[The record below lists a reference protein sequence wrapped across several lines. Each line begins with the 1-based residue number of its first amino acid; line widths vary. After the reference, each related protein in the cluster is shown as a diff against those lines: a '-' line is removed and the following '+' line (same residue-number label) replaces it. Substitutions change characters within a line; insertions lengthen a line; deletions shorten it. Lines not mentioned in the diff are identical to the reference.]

1 MTWKPGIECSVYAL
15 PQSTQPKEKTMK
27 GLVIKNTGSWVTV
40 RLEDSSTVNCK
51 MRGVLRLKG
60 LRCTNPVAVGDIVQ
74 VEDKGGDAPVV
85 GAIEPRKNYII
96 RRASNLSTEC
106 QIIAANLDQAVL
118 VATLTNPETSTTF
131 IDRFLAT
138 AEAYQVPAV
147 LAFNKIDLL
156 TTDALRL
163 QQQELKALYESIG
176 YPVITMSA
184 ATGEGADEMR
194 NLLADKISLLSGNSG
209 VGKSS
214 IINLLVP
221 DAQVR
226 VGDVS
231 HTHHKGMHTTTFS
244 ELLDLPSG
252 GAIIDTPGVKAFGT
266 IDFERAEVAHYFP
279 EIFKIS
285 ADCRFNNCT
294 HTHEPGCAVLQAV
307 ENGDIAHSRFMS
319 YLSILD
325 EDPNNKYRKPF

>member
-1 MTWKPGIECSVYAL
+1 
-15 PQSTQPKEKTMK
+15 MK

-40 RLEDSSTVNCK
+40 RLEDGSTVNCK

-96 RRASNLSTEC
+96 RRASNLSKEF
-106 QIIAANLDQAVL
+106 QIIASNLDQAVL

-156 TTDALRL
+156 NTDELRF
-163 QQQELKALYESIG
+163 QQQEIKSLYKSIG

-184 ATGEGADEMR
+184 ATGEGADELR
-194 NLLADKISLLSGNSG
+194 NLLAGKISLLSGNSG

-244 ELLDLPSG
+244 ELLDLPGG

-307 ENGDIAHSRFMS
+307 ENGDIARSRFMS

>member
-1 MTWKPGIECSVYAL
+1 
-15 PQSTQPKEKTMK
+15 MK

-40 RLEDSSTVNCK
+40 RLEGGSGIVNCK

-60 LRCTNPVAVGDIVQ
+60 MRCTNPVAVGDIVQ

-96 RRASNLSTEC
+96 RRASNLSKEF

-147 LAFNKIDLL
+147 LCFNKVDLL
-156 TTDALRL
+156 DNEGMRHQLTELQTLYRNIGYTVILMSARTGDGAEALREQL
-163 QQQELKALYESIG
+163 SGK
-176 YPVITMSA
+176 M
-184 ATGEGADEMR
+184 
-194 NLLADKISLLSGNSG
+194 SLLSGNSG

-214 IINLLVP
+214 IINLMVP
-221 DAQVR
+221 EAHVR

-231 HTHHKGMHTTTFS
+231 NTHHKGMHTTTFS
-244 ELLDLPSG
+244 EMLDLPG
-252 GAIIDTPGVKAFGT
+252 GGSIIDTPGVKAFGT

-279 EIFKIS
+279 EIFRIS
-285 ADCRFNNCT
+285 DNCRFNNCT
-294 HTHEPGCAVLQAV
+294 HTHEPGCAVRDAV
-307 ENGDIAHSRFMS
+307 ESGEIALSRYTS

>member
-1 MTWKPGIECSVYAL
+1 
-15 PQSTQPKEKTMK
+15 MK

-40 RLEDSSTVNCK
+40 RLDDGNTVNCK

-60 LRCTNPVAVGDIVQ
+60 LRCTNPVAVGDRVQ

-85 GAIEPRKNYII
+85 GEIEPRRNYII
-96 RRASNLSTEC
+96 RRASNLSKEF

-147 LAFNKIDLL
+147 LVFNKIDLL
-156 TTDALRL
+156 DTDEWHQRL
-163 QQQELKALYESIG
+163 DELKALYESIG
-176 YPVITMSA
+176 YPVVTMSA
-184 ATGEGADEMR
+184 ATGEGADALR
-194 NLLADKISLLSGNSG
+194 AQLAGKMSLLSGNSG

-221 DAQVR
+221 DAHVR

-244 ELLDLPSG
+244 ELLDLPDG

-285 ADCRFNNCT
+285 DDCRFNNCT
-294 HTHEPGCAVLQAV
+294 HTHEPGCAVLAAV
-307 ENGDIAHSRFMS
+307 EQGLIAPSRFTS

-325 EDPNNKYRKPF
+325 EDPNHKYRKPF

>member
-1 MTWKPGIECSVYAL
+1 
-15 PQSTQPKEKTMK
+15 
-27 GLVIKNTGSWVTV
+27 
-40 RLEDSSTVNCK
+40 

-60 LRCTNPVAVGDIVQ
+60 LRCTNPVAVGDRVQ

-85 GAIEPRKNYII
+85 GDIEPRRNYII
-96 RRASNLSTEC
+96 RRASNLSKEF

-156 TTDALRL
+156 DTEEWRIRL
-163 QQQELKALYESIG
+163 EELKALYESIG
-176 YPVITMSA
+176 YPVVTMSA
-184 ATGEGADEMR
+184 ATGEGADALR
-194 NLLADKISLLSGNSG
+194 AQLAGKMSLLSGNSG

-221 DAQVR
+221 DAHVR

-244 ELLDLPSG
+244 ELLDLPDG

-285 ADCRFNNCT
+285 DDCRFNNCT
-294 HTHEPGCAVLQAV
+294 HTHEPGCAVLEAV
-307 ENGDIAHSRFMS
+307 EQGTIAPSRFTS

>member
-1 MTWKPGIECSVYAL
+1 
-15 PQSTQPKEKTMK
+15 MK
-27 GLVIKNTGSWVTV
+27 GLVIKNIGSWVTV
-40 RLEDSSTVNCK
+40 RLEDGSTVNCK

-74 VEDKGGDAPVV
+74 VEDKGSDAPVV

-96 RRASNLSTEC
+96 RRASNLSKEF
-106 QIIAANLDQAVL
+106 QIIASNLDQAVL

-184 ATGEGADEMR
+184 VTGEGADELR
-194 NLLADKISLLSGNSG
+194 AHLADKISLLSGNSG

-294 HTHEPGCAVLQAV
+294 HTHEPGCAVLEAV

>member
-1 MTWKPGIECSVYAL
+1 
-15 PQSTQPKEKTMK
+15 MK

-40 RLEDSSTVNCK
+40 RLDDGITVNCK

-74 VEDKGGDAPVV
+74 VENKGGDAPVV

-96 RRASNLSTEC
+96 RRASNLSKEF

-156 TTDALRL
+156 DTDEWREQLEA
-163 QQQELKALYESIG
+163 LKALYERIG
-176 YPVITMSA
+176 YPVVTMSA
-184 ATGEGADEMR
+184 VTGEGADALR
-194 NLLADKISLLSGNSG
+194 NQLAGKMSLLSGNSG

-221 DAQVR
+221 DAHVK

-231 HTHHKGMHTTTFS
+231 QTHHKGMHTTTFS
-244 ELLDLPSG
+244 ELLDLPGG

-279 EIFKIS
+279 EIFRIS
-285 ADCRFNNCT
+285 SECRFNNCT
-294 HTHEPGCAVLQAV
+294 HTHEPGCAVLDAV
-307 ENGDIAHSRFMS
+307 EQGTIAPSRFTS

>member
-1 MTWKPGIECSVYAL
+1 
-15 PQSTQPKEKTMK
+15 MK

-40 RLEDSSTVNCK
+40 RLEDGTAVNCK

-60 LRCTNPVAVGDIVQ
+60 MRCTNPVAVGDIVQ

-96 RRASNLSTEC
+96 RRASNLSKEF

-118 VATLTNPETSTTF
+118 VATLTNPVTSTTF

-147 LAFNKIDLL
+147 LAFNKVDLL
-156 TTDALRL
+156 DTDEWRQLL
-163 QQQELKALYESIG
+163 DGLKSLYESIG

-184 ATGEGADEMR
+184 ATGEGADALR
-194 NLLADKISLLSGNSG
+194 AQLAGKMSLLSGNSG

-221 DAQVR
+221 EAHVR

-231 HTHHKGMHTTTFS
+231 QTHHKGMHTTTFS
-244 ELLDLPSG
+244 ELLDLPGG

-279 EIFKIS
+279 EIFRIS
-285 ADCRFNNCT
+285 DGCRFNNCT
-294 HTHEPGCAVLQAV
+294 HTHEPGCAVLDAV
-307 ENGDIAHSRFMS
+307 EQGAIAHSRFVS

>member
-1 MTWKPGIECSVYAL
+1 M
-15 PQSTQPKEKTMK
+15 
-27 GLVIKNTGSWVTV
+27 
-40 RLEDSSTVNCK
+40 RLEDGQTVNCK

-60 LRCTNPVAVGDIVQ
+60 MRCTNPVAVGDLVQ

-85 GAIEPRKNYII
+85 GAIEPRRNYII
-96 RRASNLSTEC
+96 RRASNLSKEF

-118 VATLTNPETSTTF
+118 VVTLTNPETSTTF

-156 TTDALRL
+156 TTDELRGQLEALR
-163 QQQELKALYESIG
+163 ALYEAIG
-176 YPVITMSA
+176 YPVIAMSA
-184 ATGEGADEMR
+184 QTGEGADALREQLSGKM
-194 NLLADKISLLSGNSG
+194 SLLSGNSG

-214 IINLLVP
+214 IINLLIP
-221 DAQVR
+221 EAHVR

-244 ELLDLPSG
+244 ELLDLPDG

-266 IDFERAEVAHYFP
+266 IDFERAQVAHYFP
-279 EIFKIS
+279 EIFGIS
-285 ADCRFNNCT
+285 RDCRFNNCT
-294 HTHEPGCAVLQAV
+294 HTHEPGCAVV
-307 ENGDIAHSRFMS
+307 EAIEQGRISMSRYTS

>member
-1 MTWKPGIECSVYAL
+1 M
-15 PQSTQPKEKTMK
+15 
-27 GLVIKNTGSWVTV
+27 
-40 RLEDSSTVNCK
+40 RLDDGNTVNCK

-60 LRCTNPVAVGDIVQ
+60 LRCTNPVAVGDRVQ

-85 GAIEPRKNYII
+85 GDIEPRRNYII
-96 RRASNLSTEC
+96 RRSSNLSKEF

-156 TTDALRL
+156 DTDEWRGRL
-163 QQQELKALYESIG
+163 DELKTLYESIG
-176 YPVITMSA
+176 YPVVTMSA
-184 ATGEGADEMR
+184 ATGEGADALR
-194 NLLADKISLLSGNSG
+194 AQLAGKMSLLSGNSG

-221 DAQVR
+221 DAHVR

-244 ELLDLPSG
+244 ELLDLPGG

-279 EIFKIS
+279 EIFRIS
-285 ADCRFNNCT
+285 DDCRFNNCT
-294 HTHEPGCAVLQAV
+294 HTHEPGCAVLEAV
-307 ENGDIAHSRFMS
+307 GQGKIAPSRFTS
-319 YLSILD
+319 YLSILE
-325 EDPNNKYRKPF
+325 EDPDNKYRKPY

>member
-1 MTWKPGIECSVYAL
+1 
-15 PQSTQPKEKTMK
+15 MK

-40 RLEDSSTVNCK
+40 RLDDGKTVNCR

-60 LRCTNPVAVGDIVQ
+60 MRCTNPVAVGDWVQ
-74 VEDKGGDAPVV
+74 VEDKAGDAPVV
-85 GAIEPRKNYII
+85 GDIEPRRNYII
-96 RRASNLSTEC
+96 RRSSNLSKEF

-118 VATLTNPETSTTF
+118 VVTLTNPVTSTTF

-147 LAFNKIDLL
+147 LAFNKTDLL
-156 TTDALRL
+156 VTDELH
-163 QQQELKALYESIG
+163 QQLDGLKTLYEAIG
-176 YPVITMSA
+176 YKVVSMSA
-184 ATGEGADEMR
+184 VTGEGADALRGILKGKM
-194 NLLADKISLLSGNSG
+194 SLLSGNSG

-221 DAQVR
+221 DANVR

-231 HTHHKGMHTTTFS
+231 QTHHKGMHTTTFS
-244 ELLDLPSG
+244 ELLDLPDG

-266 IDFERAEVAHYFP
+266 IDFERAQVAHYFP
-279 EIFKIS
+279 EIFRIS

-294 HTHEPGCAVLQAV
+294 HTHEPGCAVLAAV
-307 ENGDIAHSRFMS
+307 EQGEIAATRYQS

>member
-1 MTWKPGIECSVYAL
+1 MT
-15 PQSTQPKEKTMK
+15 

-40 RLEDSSTVNCK
+40 RLDDGETVNCR

-60 LRCTNPVAVGDIVQ
+60 LRCTNPVAVGDVVDI
-74 VEDKGGDAPVV
+74 EEHSGDSPVV
-85 GAIEPRKNYII
+85 ADIQPRKNYII
-96 RRASNLSTEC
+96 RRASNLSKEF

-118 VATLTNPETSTTF
+118 VATIFNPETSTTF

-147 LAFNKIDLL
+147 LVFNKIDLL
-156 TTDALRL
+156 ITEESRQYLD
-163 QQQELKALYESIG
+163 ELKEMYESIG
-176 YPVITMSA
+176 YRVITMSA
-184 ATGEGADEMR
+184 TTGENADALRAM
-194 NLLADKISLLSGNSG
+194 LAGKVSLLSGNSG

-221 DAQVR
+221 EAHVR
-226 VGDVS
+226 AGDVS

-244 ELLDLPSG
+244 ELLDLPGG

-279 EIFKIS
+279 EIFRIS
-285 ADCRFNNCT
+285 DNCRFNNCT

-307 ENGDIAHSRFMS
+307 ESGEIAYSRFMS

-325 EDPNNKYRKPF
+325 EDPDNKYRKPF

>member
-1 MTWKPGIECSVYAL
+1 
-15 PQSTQPKEKTMK
+15 MK

-40 RLEDSSTVNCK
+40 RLDDGNTVNCK

-60 LRCTNPVAVGDIVQ
+60 LRCTNPVAVGDMVQ

-96 RRASNLSTEC
+96 RRASNLSKEF

-118 VATLTNPETSTTF
+118 VATLINPETSTTF

-147 LAFNKIDLL
+147 LAFNKVDLL
-156 TTDALRL
+156 TTGELR
-163 QQQELKALYESIG
+163 QQVEDLKTMYEHIG

-184 ATGEGADEMR
+184 ATGEGTDQLRA
-194 NLLADKISLLSGNSG
+194 LLQGKMSLLSGNSG

-221 DAQVR
+221 DAHVK

-244 ELLDLPSG
+244 ELLDLPGG

-266 IDFERAEVAHYFP
+266 IDFERAQVAHYFP
-279 EIFKIS
+279 EIFRIS
-285 ADCRFNNCT
+285 DDCRFNNCT
-294 HTHEPGCAVLQAV
+294 HTHEPGCAVRDAV
-307 ENGDIAHSRFMS
+307 EQGHISMSRYTS

>member
-1 MTWKPGIECSVYAL
+1 
-15 PQSTQPKEKTMK
+15 MK

-40 RLEDSSTVNCK
+40 RLEDSNIVNCT

-96 RRASNLSTEC
+96 RRASNLSKEF
-106 QIIAANLDQAVL
+106 QIIAANLDLAVL
-118 VATLTNPETSTTF
+118 VATIIHPETSTTF

-138 AEAYQVPAV
+138 AEAYQVPAALV
-147 LAFNKIDLL
+147 FNKVDLL
-156 TTDALRL
+156 ITDESRQYLEEMK
-163 QQQELKALYESIG
+163 QMYEAIG
-176 YPVITMSA
+176 YPVVTMSA
-184 ATGEGADEMR
+184 ATGEGADSLR
-194 NLLADKISLLSGNSG
+194 NLLAGKMSLLSGNSG

-221 DAQVR
+221 DAHVK

-231 HTHHKGMHTTTFS
+231 SAHHKGMHTTTFS
-244 ELLDLPSG
+244 ELLDLPGG
-252 GAIIDTPGVKAFGT
+252 GALIDTPGVKAFGT
-266 IDFERAEVAHYFP
+266 IDFERAQVAHYFP
-279 EIFKIS
+279 EIFRIS
-285 ADCRFNNCT
+285 SDCRFNNCT
-294 HTHEPGCAVLQAV
+294 HTHEPGCAVLDAV
-307 ENGDIAHSRFMS
+307 ERGEIAPTRFAS

>member
-1 MTWKPGIECSVYAL
+1 L
-15 PQSTQPKEKTMK
+15 K

-40 RLEDSSTVNCK
+40 RLDDGNTVNCK

-60 LRCTNPVAVGDIVQ
+60 LRCTNPVAVGDRVQ

-85 GAIEPRKNYII
+85 GDIEPRRNYII
-96 RRASNLSTEC
+96 RRASNLSKEF

-156 TTDALRL
+156 ETEEWRNRL
-163 QQQELKALYESIG
+163 DELKTLYESIG

-184 ATGEGADEMR
+184 ATGEGANALR
-194 NLLADKISLLSGNSG
+194 AQLAGKMSLLSGNSG

-221 DAQVR
+221 DAHVK

-244 ELLDLPSG
+244 ELLDLPGG

-279 EIFKIS
+279 EIFRIS
-285 ADCRFNNCT
+285 DECRFNNCT
-294 HTHEPGCAVLQAV
+294 HTHEPGCAVLAAV
-307 ENGDIAHSRFMS
+307 EQGTIAASRFTS

>member
-1 MTWKPGIECSVYAL
+1 
-15 PQSTQPKEKTMK
+15 MK

-40 RLEDSSTVNCK
+40 RLEDGATVNCK

-60 LRCTNPVAVGDIVQ
+60 MRCTNPVAVGDTVQ

-85 GAIEPRKNYII
+85 GAIEPRRNYII
-96 RRASNLSTEC
+96 RRASNLSKEF

-118 VATLTNPETSTTF
+118 VVTLTNPVTSTTF

-147 LAFNKIDLL
+147 LAFNKVDLL
-156 TTDALRL
+156 VTEELRVGLDEL
-163 QQQELKALYESIG
+163 QALYQSIG
-176 YPVITMSA
+176 YKTIALSA
-184 ATGEGADEMR
+184 ATGEGADALRDM
-194 NLLADKISLLSGNSG
+194 LAGKMSLLSGNSG

-221 DAQVR
+221 GAHVR

-231 HTHHKGMHTTTFS
+231 QTHHKGMHTTTFS
-244 ELLDLPSG
+244 ELLDLPGG

-279 EIFKIS
+279 EIFKVS
-285 ADCRFNNCT
+285 CDCRFNNCT
-294 HTHEPGCAVLQAV
+294 HTHEPGCAVRDAV
-307 ENGDIAHSRFMS
+307 ENGDISISRYTS

>member
-1 MTWKPGIECSVYAL
+1 
-15 PQSTQPKEKTMK
+15 MK

-40 RLEDSSTVNCK
+40 RLDDGNTVNCK

-60 LRCTNPVAVGDIVQ
+60 LRCTNPVAVGDMVQ

-96 RRASNLSTEC
+96 RRASNLSKEF

-118 VATLTNPETSTTF
+118 VATLINPETSTTF

-147 LAFNKIDLL
+147 LAFNKVDLL
-156 TTDALRL
+156 TTDELR
-163 QQQELKALYESIG
+163 QQVEDLKTMYEHIG

-184 ATGEGADEMR
+184 ATGEGTDQLRA
-194 NLLADKISLLSGNSG
+194 LLQGKMSLLSGNSG

-221 DAQVR
+221 DAHVK

-244 ELLDLPSG
+244 ELLDLPGG

-266 IDFERAEVAHYFP
+266 IDFERAQVAHYFP
-279 EIFKIS
+279 EIFRIS
-285 ADCRFNNCT
+285 DDCRFNNCT
-294 HTHEPGCAVLQAV
+294 HTHEPGCAVRDAV
-307 ENGDIAHSRFMS
+307 EQGHISMSRYTS

>member
-1 MTWKPGIECSVYAL
+1 
-15 PQSTQPKEKTMK
+15 MK

-40 RLEDSSTVNCK
+40 RLEDGSAVNCK

-60 LRCTNPVAVGDIVQ
+60 MRCTNPVAVGDIVQ
-74 VEDKGGDAPVV
+74 VEDKGGESPVV

-96 RRASNLSTEC
+96 RRSSNLSKEF

-118 VATLTNPETSTTF
+118 VATILHPETSTTF

-156 TTDALRL
+156 ITEESREYLA
-163 QQQELKALYESIG
+163 EMKAMYERIG
-176 YPVITMSA
+176 YPVVTMSA
-184 ATGEGADEMR
+184 TTGEGTDSLRE
-194 NLLADKISLLSGNSG
+194 LLAGKMSLLSGNSG

-214 IINLLVP
+214 IINLMVP
-221 DAQVR
+221 EAHVR

-244 ELLDLPSG
+244 ELLDLPGG

-285 ADCRFNNCT
+285 SDCRFNNCT
-294 HTHEPGCAVLQAV
+294 HTHEPGCAVLAAV
-307 ENGDIAHSRFMS
+307 EAGEISPTRFTS

>member
-1 MTWKPGIECSVYAL
+1 
-15 PQSTQPKEKTMK
+15 MK

-40 RLEDSSTVNCK
+40 RLDDGSTVNCK

-60 LRCTNPVAVGDIVQ
+60 MRCTNPVAVGDIVQ

-85 GAIEPRKNYII
+85 GAIEPRRNYII
-96 RRASNLSTEC
+96 RRASNLSKEF

-118 VATLTNPETSTTF
+118 VVTLTNPVTSTTF

-138 AEAYQVPAV
+138 AEAYNVPAV
-147 LAFNKIDLL
+147 LAFNKVDLI
-156 TTDALRL
+156 TTDEL
-163 QQQELKALYESIG
+163 QQQLGELQALYQEIG
-176 YPVITMSA
+176 YPVIAMSA
-184 ATGEGADEMR
+184 TTGAGADDLR
-194 NLLADKISLLSGNSG
+194 QLLSGKMSLLSGNSG

-221 DAQVR
+221 DAHVR

-244 ELLDLPSG
+244 ELLDLPGG

-266 IDFERAEVAHYFP
+266 IDFEKAEVAHYFP

-285 ADCRFNNCT
+285 DGCRFNNCT
-294 HTHEPGCAVLQAV
+294 HTHEPGCAVLDAV
-307 ENGDIAHSRFMS
+307 ERGDIAYSRFVS

>member
-1 MTWKPGIECSVYAL
+1 
-15 PQSTQPKEKTMK
+15 MK

-40 RLEDSSTVNCK
+40 RLEDGSPVNCK

-96 RRASNLSTEC
+96 RRASNLSKEF
-106 QIIAANLDQAVL
+106 QIIASNLDQAVL

-184 ATGEGADEMR
+184 ATGEGADELR
-194 NLLADKISLLSGNSG
+194 ALLADKISLLSGNSG

-294 HTHEPGCAVLQAV
+294 HTHEPGCAVLEAV

>member
-1 MTWKPGIECSVYAL
+1 
-15 PQSTQPKEKTMK
+15 MK

-40 RLEDSSTVNCK
+40 RLDDGNTVNCK

-60 LRCTNPVAVGDIVQ
+60 LRCTNPVAVGDRVQ

-85 GAIEPRKNYII
+85 GDIEPRRNYII
-96 RRASNLSTEC
+96 RRSSNLSKEF

-156 TTDALRL
+156 DTDEWRSRLDELRT
-163 QQQELKALYESIG
+163 LYESIG

-184 ATGEGADEMR
+184 ATGEGADALR
-194 NLLADKISLLSGNSG
+194 AQLAGKMSLLSGNSG

-221 DAQVR
+221 DAHVR

-244 ELLDLPSG
+244 ELLDLPGG

-279 EIFKIS
+279 EIFRIS
-285 ADCRFNNCT
+285 DNCRFNNCT
-294 HTHEPGCAVLQAV
+294 HTHEPGCAVLEAV
-307 ENGDIAHSRFMS
+307 EQGKIAPSRFTS
-319 YLSILD
+319 YLSILE

>member
-1 MTWKPGIECSVYAL
+1 
-15 PQSTQPKEKTMK
+15 MK

-40 RLEDSSTVNCK
+40 RLDDGNTVNCK

-60 LRCTNPVAVGDIVQ
+60 LRCTNPVAVGDRVQ

-85 GAIEPRKNYII
+85 GDIEPRRNYII
-96 RRASNLSTEC
+96 RRASNLSKEF

-118 VATLTNPETSTTF
+118 VATLTNPETSTTS

-156 TTDALRL
+156 DTEEWRKKLD
-163 QQQELKALYESIG
+163 ELKALYESIG

-184 ATGEGADEMR
+184 ATGEGADALR
-194 NLLADKISLLSGNSG
+194 AQLAGKMSLLSGNSG

-221 DAQVR
+221 DAHVR

-244 ELLDLPSG
+244 ELLDLPDG

-279 EIFKIS
+279 EIFRIS
-285 ADCRFNNCT
+285 DNCRFNNCT
-294 HTHEPGCAVLQAV
+294 HTHEPGCAVLEAV
-307 ENGDIAHSRFMS
+307 EQGTIAPSRFTS

>member
-1 MTWKPGIECSVYAL
+1 
-15 PQSTQPKEKTMK
+15 MK

-40 RLEDSSTVNCK
+40 RLDDGTTVNCK

-60 LRCTNPVAVGDIVQ
+60 LRCTNPVAVGDRVQ

-85 GAIEPRKNYII
+85 GDIEPRRNYII
-96 RRASNLSTEC
+96 RRSSNLSKEF

-156 TTDALRL
+156 NTDEWRGQLDA
-163 QQQELKALYESIG
+163 LKALYESIG
-176 YPVITMSA
+176 YPVVTMSA
-184 ATGEGADEMR
+184 ATGEGADALR
-194 NLLADKISLLSGNSG
+194 NQLAGKMSLLSGNSG

-221 DAQVR
+221 EAHVK

-231 HTHHKGMHTTTFS
+231 QTHHKGMHTTTFS
-244 ELLDLPSG
+244 ELLDLPGG

-279 EIFKIS
+279 EIFRIS
-285 ADCRFNNCT
+285 DNCRFNNCT
-294 HTHEPGCAVLQAV
+294 HTHEPGCAVLDAV
-307 ENGDIAHSRFMS
+307 ERGDIAMSRFTS

>member
-1 MTWKPGIECSVYAL
+1 L
-15 PQSTQPKEKTMK
+15 K
-27 GLVIKNTGSWVTV
+27 GLIVRNTGSWYDV
-40 RLEDSSTVNCK
+40 RLDDGQLLPCK
-51 MRGVLRLKG
+51 VKGNFRLRGIRS
-60 LRCTNPVAVGDIVQ
+60 TNPVAVGDW
-74 VEDKGGDAPVV
+74 VEVKGGLITD
-85 GAIEPRKNYII
+85 IYDRRNYII
-96 RRASNLSTEC
+96 RRASNLSKEF

-118 VATLTNPETSTTF
+118 VATLINPETSTTF

-147 LAFNKIDLL
+147 LAFNKVDLL
-156 TTDALRL
+156 TTDDLR
-163 QQQELKALYESIG
+163 QQLEDLKALYERIG

-184 ATGEGADEMR
+184 TTGEGADSLRDILSGKM
-194 NLLADKISLLSGNSG
+194 SLLSGNSG

-221 DAQVR
+221 EAHVK

-244 ELLDLPSG
+244 ELLDLPGG

-279 EIFKIS
+279 EIFRIS
-285 ADCRFNNCT
+285 DNCRFNNCT
-294 HTHEPGCAVLQAV
+294 HTHEPGCAVLAAV
-307 ENGDIAHSRFMS
+307 EQGDIAQSRFVS

>member
-1 MTWKPGIECSVYAL
+1 MTLKLII
-15 PQSTQPKEKTMK
+15 MK

-40 RLEDSSTVNCK
+40 RLEDGSGVVNCK

-60 LRCTNPVAVGDIVQ
+60 MRCTNPVAVGDIVQ

-85 GAIEPRKNYII
+85 GAIEPRRNYII
-96 RRASNLSTEC
+96 RRASNLSKEF

-118 VATLTNPETSTTF
+118 VVTLTNPVTSSTF

-147 LAFNKIDLL
+147 LAFNKVDLL
-156 TTDALRL
+156 VTDDLH
-163 QQQELKALYESIG
+163 QQLDELKALYESIG

-184 ATGEGADEMR
+184 TTGDGADSLREVLSGKM
-194 NLLADKISLLSGNSG
+194 SLLSGNSG

-214 IINLLVP
+214 IINLMVP
-221 DAQVR
+221 DAHVR

-244 ELLDLPSG
+244 ELLDLPGG

-266 IDFERAEVAHYFP
+266 IDFERAQVAHYFP
-279 EIFKIS
+279 EIFKVS
-285 ADCRFNNCT
+285 SDCRFNNCT
-294 HTHEPGCAVLQAV
+294 HTHEPGCAVREAV
-307 ENGDIAHSRFMS
+307 ENGDISLSRYTS

-325 EDPNNKYRKPF
+325 EDPNDKYRKPF

>member
-1 MTWKPGIECSVYAL
+1 M
-15 PQSTQPKEKTMK
+15 
-27 GLVIKNTGSWVTV
+27 TV
-40 RLEDSSTVNCK
+40 RLDDGNTVNCK

-60 LRCTNPVAVGDIVQ
+60 LRCTNPVAVGDRVQ

-85 GAIEPRKNYII
+85 GDIEPRRNYII
-96 RRASNLSTEC
+96 RRSSNLSKEF

-156 TTDALRL
+156 DTDEWRSRL
-163 QQQELKALYESIG
+163 DELKTMYENIG

-184 ATGEGADEMR
+184 ATGEGADALR
-194 NLLADKISLLSGNSG
+194 AQLAGKMSLLSGNSG

-221 DAQVR
+221 DAHVR

-244 ELLDLPSG
+244 ELLDLPGG

-266 IDFERAEVAHYFP
+266 IDFERTEVAHYFP
-279 EIFKIS
+279 EIFRIS
-285 ADCRFNNCT
+285 DDCRFNNCT
-294 HTHEPGCAVLQAV
+294 HTHEPGCAVLEAV
-307 ENGDIAHSRFMS
+307 EQGKIAPSRFTS
-319 YLSILD
+319 YLSILE

>member
-1 MTWKPGIECSVYAL
+1 M
-15 PQSTQPKEKTMK
+15 
-27 GLVIKNTGSWVTV
+27 TV
-40 RLEDSSTVNCK
+40 RLDDGNTVNCK

-60 LRCTNPVAVGDIVQ
+60 LRCTNPVAVGDRVQ

-85 GAIEPRKNYII
+85 GDIEPRRNYII
-96 RRASNLSTEC
+96 RRSSNLSKEF

-147 LAFNKIDLL
+147 LVFNKIDLL
-156 TTDALRL
+156 NTEEWRNKLN
-163 QQQELKALYESIG
+163 ELKALYESIG
-176 YPVITMSA
+176 YPVVTMSA
-184 ATGEGADEMR
+184 ATGEGADALR
-194 NLLADKISLLSGNSG
+194 AQLAGKMSLLSGNSG

-221 DAQVR
+221 DAHVR

-244 ELLDLPSG
+244 ELLDLPDD

-285 ADCRFNNCT
+285 DDCRFNNCT
-294 HTHEPGCAVLQAV
+294 HTHEPGCAVLDAV
-307 ENGDIAHSRFMS
+307 EQGKIAPSRFTS

>member
-1 MTWKPGIECSVYAL
+1 
-15 PQSTQPKEKTMK
+15 MK

-40 RLEDSSTVNCK
+40 RLDDGTTVNCK

-85 GAIEPRKNYII
+85 GAIEPRRNYII
-96 RRASNLSTEC
+96 RRASNLSKEF

-156 TTDALRL
+156 DTDEWRGQLDT
-163 QQQELKALYESIG
+163 LKALYESIG
-176 YPVITMSA
+176 YPVVTMSA
-184 ATGEGADEMR
+184 ATGEGADALR
-194 NLLADKISLLSGNSG
+194 NQLAGKMSLLSGNSG

-221 DAQVR
+221 EAHVK

-231 HTHHKGMHTTTFS
+231 QTHHKGMHTTTFS
-244 ELLDLPSG
+244 ELLDLPGG

-279 EIFKIS
+279 EIFRIS
-285 ADCRFNNCT
+285 DNCRFNNCT
-294 HTHEPGCAVLQAV
+294 HTHEPGCAVLDAV
-307 ENGDIAHSRFMS
+307 EKGDIAMSRFTS

>member
-1 MTWKPGIECSVYAL
+1 
-15 PQSTQPKEKTMK
+15 MK

-40 RLEDSSTVNCK
+40 RLDDGGGIVNCK

-60 LRCTNPVAVGDIVQ
+60 MRCTNPVAVGDIVQ
-74 VEDKGGDAPVV
+74 VDEKGGEAPVV
-85 GAIEPRKNYII
+85 AAIEPRKNYII
-96 RRASNLSTEC
+96 RRASNLSKEF

-118 VATLTNPETSTTF
+118 VVTLTNPVTSTTF

-138 AEAYQVPAV
+138 AEAYQVPAAI
-147 LAFNKIDLL
+147 AFNKVDLL
-156 TTDALRL
+156 VTEELRGQL
-163 QQQELKALYESIG
+163 EELKAIYGSVG
-176 YPVITMSA
+176 YPVIAMSA
-184 ATGEGADEMR
+184 ATGEGADDLR
-194 NLLADKISLLSGNSG
+194 ALLNGKMSLLSGNSG

-221 DAQVR
+221 DAHVK

-244 ELLDLPSG
+244 ELLDLPGG

-285 ADCRFNNCT
+285 SDCRFNNCT
-294 HTHEPGCAVLQAV
+294 HTHEPGCAVLAAV
-307 ENGDIAHSRFMS
+307 EQGEISQSRYTS

>member
-1 MTWKPGIECSVYAL
+1 
-15 PQSTQPKEKTMK
+15 MK

-40 RLEDSSTVNCK
+40 RLEGGSGIVNCK

-60 LRCTNPVAVGDIVQ
+60 MRCTNPVAVGDIVQ

-96 RRASNLSTEC
+96 RRASNLSKEF

-147 LAFNKIDLL
+147 LCFNKVDLL
-156 TTDALRL
+156 DNEGMRHQLTELQTLYRNIGYTVILMSARTGDGAEALREQL
-163 QQQELKALYESIG
+163 SGK
-176 YPVITMSA
+176 M
-184 ATGEGADEMR
+184 
-194 NLLADKISLLSGNSG
+194 SLLSGNSG

-214 IINLLVP
+214 IINLMVP
-221 DAQVR
+221 EAHVR

-231 HTHHKGMHTTTFS
+231 NTHHKGMHTTTFS
-244 ELLDLPSG
+244 EMLDLPG
-252 GAIIDTPGVKAFGT
+252 GGSIIDTPGVKAFGT

-279 EIFKIS
+279 EIFRIS
-285 ADCRFNNCT
+285 DNCRFNNCT
-294 HTHEPGCAVLQAV
+294 HTHEPGCAVRDAV
-307 ENGDIAHSRFMS
+307 ESGEIALSRYTS

-325 EDPNNKYRKPF
+325 EDPSNKYRKPF

>member
-1 MTWKPGIECSVYAL
+1 
-15 PQSTQPKEKTMK
+15 MK

-40 RLEDSSTVNCK
+40 RLENGNEEVNCK
-51 MRGVLRLKG
+51 MRGVFRLKG

-74 VEDKGGDAPVV
+74 VEDRGGDALVV
-85 GAIEPRKNYII
+85 ASIEPRRNYII
-96 RRASNLSTEC
+96 RRASNLSKEF

-118 VATLTNPETSTTF
+118 VATLINPETSTTF

-138 AEAYQVPAV
+138 AEAYQVPAM

-156 TTDALRL
+156 DTPELRKQL
-163 QQQELKALYESIG
+163 DDLKTLYEGIG
-176 YPVITMSA
+176 YPVTVLSA
-184 ATGEGADEMR
+184 ETGEGVERLRERLSGKM
-194 NLLADKISLLSGNSG
+194 SLLSGNSG

-221 DAQVR
+221 NAQVR

-231 HTHHKGMHTTTFS
+231 QAHHKGMHTTTFS
-244 ELLDLPSG
+244 ELLDLPSSG
-252 GAIIDTPGVKAFGT
+252 SIIDTPGVKAFGT
-266 IDFERAEVAHYFP
+266 IDFERSQVSHYFP
-279 EIFKIS
+279 EIFRIS
-285 ADCRFNNCT
+285 DDCRFNNCT
-294 HTHEPGCAVLQAV
+294 HTHEPGCAVLAAV
-307 ENGDIAHSRFMS
+307 ERGDIAMSRFSS

>member
-1 MTWKPGIECSVYAL
+1 
-15 PQSTQPKEKTMK
+15 MK

-40 RLEDSSTVNCK
+40 RLDDGTTVNCK

-85 GAIEPRKNYII
+85 GDIEPRRNYII
-96 RRASNLSTEC
+96 RRASNLSKEF

-156 TTDALRL
+156 NTDEWRGQLDT
-163 QQQELKALYESIG
+163 LKALYESIG
-176 YPVITMSA
+176 YPVVTMSA
-184 ATGEGADEMR
+184 ATGEGADALR
-194 NLLADKISLLSGNSG
+194 NQLAGKMSLLSGNSG

-221 DAQVR
+221 EAHVK

-231 HTHHKGMHTTTFS
+231 QTHHKGMHTTTFS
-244 ELLDLPSG
+244 ELLDLPGG

-279 EIFKIS
+279 EIFRIS
-285 ADCRFNNCT
+285 DNCRFNNCT
-294 HTHEPGCAVLQAV
+294 HTHEPGCAVLDAV
-307 ENGDIAHSRFMS
+307 ERGDIAMSRFTS